1 MAMTFP
7 VGGGGGGDFKRVSS
21 GSHLGVCNLVA
32 DIGLQP
38 GSALHPDPKRQVVI
52 RWEIPGERVEYEING
67 EKKEGP
73 MTISRTVTA
82 SMNEKAT
89 LRQIL
94 ENWRGRKFTNEE
106 AAKFD
111 VSSILGK
118 PCLLS
123 ISESTKG
130 DKTYSNVA
138 SVSPLIKGMA
148 APEAENP
155 LLYYADDNRRSF
167 DALPKWVR
175 EKIETQLQPEK
186 GKTEHAR
193 DDELAERLVDADGE
207 VIF

>member
-7 VGGGGGGDFKRVSS
+7 VGGGGGGDFKRVPS
-21 GSHLGVCNLVA
+21 GSHLGVCNMVV

-38 GSALHPDPKRQVVI
+38 GSTLHPEPKRQVVI
-52 RWEIPGERVEYEING
+52 RWEIPGERVEYEKDGQKI
-67 EKKEGP
+67 EGP
-73 MTISRTVTA
+73 LTISRTVTA

-94 ENWRGRKFTNEE
+94 ENWRGRKFTNDE

-123 ISESTKG
+123 ISETTKG

-138 SVSPLIKGMA
+138 SVSPLIKGMT
-148 APEAENP
+148 APQAENP
-155 LLYYADDNRRSF
+155 LLYYADDNRRAF
-167 DALPKWVR
+167 DALPKWVK
-175 EKIETQLQPEK
+175 EKIGGQIHPEK
-186 GKTEHAR
+186 AQTEAAR
-193 DDELAERLVDADGE
+193 DDALAEKLVDADGE

>member
-1 MAMTFP
+1 MALNFP
-7 VGGGGGGDFKRVSS
+7 VGGGGGDFKRVSA
-21 GSHLGVCNLVA
+21 GTHLGVCNMVA

-52 RWEIPGERVEYEING
+52 RWEIPSERVEFERDG
-67 EKKEGP
+67 QKHEGP
-73 MTISRTVTA
+73 MTISRTFTA
-82 SMNEKAT
+82 SMNEKAA
-89 LRQIL
+89 LRQLL
-94 ENWRGRKFTNEE
+94 ESWRGRKFTNEE

-118 PCLLS
+118 PCLLN

-138 SVSPLIKGMA
+138 GVSPLIKGMA
-148 APEAENP
+148 GAVAENP

-167 DALPKWVR
+167 DHLPPWVK
-175 EKIETQLQPEK
+175 EKIEGQIEPKSERQ
-186 GKTEHAR
+186 R
-193 DDELAERLVDADGE
+193 DDELAEKLVDADGE

>member
-7 VGGGGGGDFKRVSS
+7 VGGGGGDFKRISS
-21 GSHLGVCNLVA
+21 GSHLGICNMVV

-38 GSALHPDPKRQVVI
+38 GSALHPEPKRQVVI
-52 RWEIPGERVEYEING
+52 RWEVPGERVEYEVNG

-89 LRQIL
+89 LRQLL
-94 ENWRGRKFTNEE
+94 ENWRGRKFTNDE

-118 PCLLS
+118 SCLLS

-148 APEAENP
+148 SPEAENP
-155 LLYYADDNRRSF
+155 LLYYADDNRKSF
-167 DALPKWVR
+167 ESLPKWVK
-175 EKIETQLQPEK
+175 EKIEGQIK
-186 GKTEHAR
+186 AKTENAR
-193 DDELAERLVDADGE
+193 DDELADKLVDADGE